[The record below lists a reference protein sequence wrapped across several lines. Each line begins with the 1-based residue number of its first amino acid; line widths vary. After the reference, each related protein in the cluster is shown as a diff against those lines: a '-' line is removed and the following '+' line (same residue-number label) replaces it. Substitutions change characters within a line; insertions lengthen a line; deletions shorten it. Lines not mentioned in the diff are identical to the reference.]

1 MRRFA
6 YLVGL
11 FLLASLPAVAQ
22 RRTTKNQPRRQTEER
37 GSSKDVAVEYSYI
50 RANPATPGPGF
61 PNFSVNGGSASFAYN
76 PRRWYA
82 LMGEFSGYHIAK
94 IGATSV
100 NTGLFTYMFG
110 PQIYFHNFG
119 RFMPFAQDLFGVAHS
134 GGGSLGVP
142 GSRNSFAM
150 AVGGGVDVPLR
161 GRLSLRFG
169 PVDYLL
175 TQFPETPT
183 AGRKAQNN
191 LRLSGG
197 VRWRF

>member
-1 MRRFA
+1 MRKLA

-11 FLLASLPAVAQ
+11 FVLATLPAAAQ
-22 RRTTKNQPRRQTEER
+22 ESAT
-37 GSSKDVAVEYSYI
+37 KDVTVEYSYL
-50 RANPATPGPGF
+50 RANTATPGPAF

-76 PRRWYA
+76 PRRWYSI
-82 LMGEFSGYHIAK
+82 MGEFSGYHIGK
-94 IGATSV
+94 IGAASV

-110 PQIYFHNFG
+110 PQIYLHSFG

-142 GSRNSFAM
+142 NSRSSFAM
-150 AVGGGVDVPLR
+150 ALGGGVDFPVR

-175 TQFPETPT
+175 TQFRETAT
-183 AGRKAQNN
+183 GGRKAQNN

-197 VRWRF
+197 IRYRF

>member
-6 YLVGL
+6 YLVWL

-22 RRTTKNQPRRQTEER
+22 ER
-37 GSSKDVAVEYSYI
+37 GSSKDVTVEYSYI
-50 RANPATPGPGF
+50 RANTATPGPAF

-82 LMGEFSGYHIAK
+82 LMGEFSGYHIGK
-94 IGATSV
+94 IGGTSV
-100 NTGLFTYMFG
+100 DTGLFTYMFG
-110 PQIYFHNFG
+110 PQIYFRNFG
-119 RFMPFAQDLFGVAHS
+119 RFAPFAQDLFGMAHS

-150 AVGGGVDVPLR
+150 AVGGGVDVPFR

-175 TQFPETPT
+175 TQFPETRT

-197 VRWRF
+197 VRYRF